1 MGEICSYTVRL
12 VIQSFQKLSWSNYSL
27 KEFMKQSK
35 VAKRCF
41 FTEHNSWSKQK
52 YNNDY
57 FFLKFMIKNQ
67 KLVSAGTLNLS
78 DTN

>member
-12 VIQSFQKLSWSNYSL
+12 VIKSFQKLSWSNYSL
-27 KEFMKQSK
+27 ENFMKQSK
-35 VAKRCF
+35 VAKRSF

-52 YNNDY
+52 YSNNY
-57 FFLKFMIKNQ
+57 FFLEFMIKKQ
-67 KLVSAGTLNLS
+67 KLVSVGTLNLS